1 MYPGGTIGTDKVGD
15 VAFSQG
21 TTYYCYQEPNA
32 YTVTYSGSTGWVP
45 AGWIK
50 LDTKGPGTPPQVGD
64 KLTDGVYTSTIQSIE
79 APWGVQ
85 YSNVSFM
92 LINISPAISSWK
104 NGSGSLTVY
113 TGSSPNLNCWARIGS
128 EIVAAPATN
137 TSVGIVGQIA
147 YDSSYMYRCTQTSL
161 TEVSQQWLT
170 MTYMASRPGFPNAS
184 WTTQQYGSNT
194 LWLPKLVWS
203 SQDGAQDFNSTNL
216 MPQVGWKVSDGVDTR
231 TITTVAQN
239 GSDSPFQSMYQLQ
252 LDGTLT
258 NITTDSI
265 TIISQQAQSGVW
277 KRIALNADTW

>member
-1 MYPGGTIGTDKVGD
+1 MANRIQIRRDSQQNWEISNPVLSDGELGLNYDNNKIKVGNGEDVWISLPYATGIPTLSYNDLNDKPFIPDTLQSLISYQASNNRQFLRFNSGTSAIEFSSDFRVVPSSGVVYPGGTIGIDKVGD

-32 YTVTYSGSTGWVP
+32 YTVTYSGSTNWVP

-50 LDTKGPGTPPQVGD
+50 LDTKGPGAPPQVGD

-137 TSVGIVGQIA
+137 TSVGIVGQMAFDENYI
-147 YDSSYMYRCTQTSL
+147 YRCVQ
-161 TEVSQQWLT
+161 
-170 MTYMASRPGFPNAS
+170 
-184 WTTQQYGSNT
+184 SN
-194 LWLPKLVWS
+194 
-203 SQDGAQDFNSTNL
+203 
-216 MPQVGWKVSDGVDTR
+216 
-231 TITTVAQN
+231 
-239 GSDSPFQSMYQLQ
+239 
-252 LDGTLT
+252 
-258 NITTDSI
+258 
-265 TIISQQAQSGVW
+265 VW
-277 KRIALNADTW
+277 KRTALNADTW